1 MAVAVGSYR
10 VPVGAVAD
18 MDVFAQSPTAL
29 ALSTGGVR
37 QRPPVIAMSKVTK
50 TYGVGDI
57 EVHAL
62 QATNLTIERGDYIAI
77 MGASGSGK
85 STLMNILG
93 CLDVP
98 TSGRYRLAGI
108 DVSQLSGD
116 DVADIRNRRIG
127 FVFQSFNLIP
137 RTSALANVEMPLI
150 YGGMKRAARRE
161 LATRAL
167 TRVGLDHRL
176 HYLPNQLSGGQQQRV
191 AIARAIVTNPA
202 MILADEPTGALD
214 STSTAEVLAIFDELN
229 MEGRTVV
236 VITHEDEVARHAKRI
251 IRLRDGL
258 IVDDTRYAPVDGLPP
273 HVRASLEPAS

>member
-1 MAVAVGSYR
+1 MAGSHPAAVGL
-10 VPVGAVAD
+10 VAD
-18 MDVFAQSPTAL
+18 MSKSAQTPAAFAEPAPNASRP
-29 ALSTGGVR
+29 
-37 QRPPVIAMSKVTK
+37 RPPVIAMRNVTK
-50 TYGVGDI
+50 TYGVGDV

-62 QATNLTIERGDYIAI
+62 RATTLTIERSDYIAI

-108 DVSQLSGD
+108 DVSQLDGD
-116 DVADIRNRRIG
+116 AVADIRNRRIG

-137 RTSALANVEMPLI
+137 RTTALANVEMLFV
-150 YGGMKRAARRE
+150 YGGMKRAERRE
-161 LATRAL
+161 LAVRAL

-176 HYLPNQLSGGQQQRV
+176 HYVPNQLSGGQQQRV

-214 STSTAEVLAIFDELN
+214 STSTAE
-229 MEGRTVV
+229 GWRSSTSS
-236 VITHEDEVARHAKRI
+236 TSRVAPSWSSLTK
-251 IRLRDGL
+251 
-258 IVDDTRYAPVDGLPP
+258 TRSPGT
-273 HVRASLEPAS
+273 RSASFASVTD